1 MVVADAGAGAGATE
15 GLEGESVEG
24 AESAD
29 PEVMVVLEGC

>member
-1 MVVADAGAGAGATE
+1 MIVADAGAGAGATE
-15 GLEGESVEG
+15 RLEEESEG